1 MRGSYAKLFDERR
14 FVFENVQESESIFM
28 KNDVILNKIS
38 IIERCVKRV
47 REEYDYNPE
56 NLKNFTKQDSI
67 ILNLQRACEASID
80 LAMHIIAEMKLGLPK
95 SSQDAFT
102 LLETADIL
110 PSSLVQK
117 MKAMVGFRNI
127 AVLDYQEMN
136 LVILQK
142 IVEDHLIDFMEYTKT
157 ILLN

>member
-1 MRGSYAKLFDERR
+1 MCKKVSLF
-14 FVFENVQESESIFM
+14 FM

-47 REEYDYNPE
+47 REEYDHNPE
-56 NLKNFTKQDSI
+56 NLKNFTVQDSI

-80 LAMHIIAEMKLGLPK
+80 LAMHIVAEMKLGLPQ

-157 ILLN
+157 ILLY